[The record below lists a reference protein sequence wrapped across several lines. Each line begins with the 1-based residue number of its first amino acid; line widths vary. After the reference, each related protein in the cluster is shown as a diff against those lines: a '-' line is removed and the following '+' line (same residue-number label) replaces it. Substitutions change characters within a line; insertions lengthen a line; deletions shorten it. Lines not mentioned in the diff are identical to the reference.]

1 MSYRWQAIV
10 AAVLAIGLL
19 VITGVT
25 TAAIFLIPIPTGN
38 ETIAGQAMGT
48 LLGLLGLCVGFFYSV
63 SSGNRKDSDT
73 IATLAK
79 TTSIAQQ
86 QQPIKSPDETV
97 TLEPGESATVK
108 ASEP

>member
-1 MSYRWQAIV
+1 MSYKWQAIV
-10 AAVLAIGLL
+10 AAILAIGLL

-25 TAAIFLIPIPTGN
+25 TAAIFLIPIPAGN

-63 SSGNRKDSDT
+63 SSGNRKDAET
-73 IATLAK
+73 IATQAK
-79 TTSIAQQ
+79 AITVAQQ

-97 TLEPGESATVK
+97 TLDPGESATVK
-108 ASEP
+108 ASDP